1 MSQREDER
9 LTMIGYTRNLF
20 AEKILEKLPT
30 PCRFSEHGC
39 GKILLK
45 NDKLI
50 HLKLCPFREVECPQY
65 SCRKPVSLWKLFE
78 HVDEHHPDVEL
89 VSPGFEKIY
98 HVSSLLVNDGRQS
111 SNLFQ
116 LCYCKRAI
124 SYAPLSIIISCLS
137 VGLPFCLSVHLSL
150 CTL

>member
-1 MSQREDER
+1 MCRLRLGHAQFVCEGKRSSLFVWNVRERERER
-9 LTMIGYTRNLF
+9 LTTGFTRNLF

-65 SCRKPVSLWKLFE
+65 SCRKPVSLWKVFE
-78 HVDEHHPDVEL
+78 HVGELHPDVEL

-111 SNLFQ
+111 SNRL
-116 LCYCKRAI
+116 
-124 SYAPLSIIISCLS
+124 
-137 VGLPFCLSVHLSL
+137 
-150 CTL
+150 